1 MPAGG
6 QQALKYFS
14 YILVMYLGK
23 VAELLEELFGYLRYW
38 RGRGSVKNSLPFYL
52 HGVFENNILIR
63 IDFFTVVFRI
73 SLQME

>member
-23 VAELLEELFGYLRYW
+23 VAKLLEELFGYL
-38 RGRGSVKNSLPFYL
+38 GYL
-52 HGVFENNILIR
+52 LGTIR
-63 IDFFTVVFRI
+63 I
-73 SLQME
+73 SGWL

>member
-23 VAELLEELFGYLRYW
+23 VAKLLEELFGYLRYW
-38 RGRGSVKNSLPFYL
+38 RG
-52 HGVFENNILIR
+52 GVSKEQFTILFARCFENNILIR
-63 IDFFTVVFRI
+63 KDFFTVVIRI